1 MMPEPVQGA
10 KNIPLAAQML
20 EELEEILSLRNLMV
34 ALNEF
39 KGSAW
44 RPLNSFVH
52 AGLHAVIHTK
62 FGWPPELVDQM
73 FRMSNGLCLL
83 AYTPIGILNGT
94 PGILGEIIALAASF
108 SSVLPKYRDS
118 T

>member
-1 MMPEPVQGA
+1 
-10 KNIPLAAQML
+10 
-20 EELEEILSLRNLMV
+20 
-34 ALNEF
+34 
-39 KGSAW
+39 
-44 RPLNSFVH
+44 
-52 AGLHAVIHTK
+52 
-62 FGWPPELVDQM
+62 
-73 FRMSNGLCLL
+73 MSNGLCLL